1 MSYDLKAF
9 CRDLQDRLNWLFK
22 EVVRLQEEN
31 DRLLKQNMEL
41 REEAT
46 LSRLFSE
53 MEESEAQRVRA
64 EARPE
69 TTARSF
75 HARRRSSSTRLP
87 ASFNF
92 ADFFQAAD
100 AHGLTAAVARD
111 WMLLFLRE
119 KLIEQRGHMMEK
131 VDLRSCRSTRQ
142 LVDDIR
148 RGVSH
153 IRTPAIEETV
163 RVSSTCFSK
172 GSRALTGRDS
182 GP

>member
-31 DRLLKQNMEL
+31 ERLLKQNMEL

-53 MEESEAQRVRA
+53 MEEGDAEQMRKEAEPESMPQIPR
-64 EARPE
+64 EALEFFR
-69 TTARSF
+69 T
-75 HARRRSSSTRLP
+75 LP

-92 ADFFQAAD
+92 ADYFQAAD
-100 AHGLTAAVARD
+100 AHGLTAGSARD

-119 KLIEQRGHMMEK
+119 GLIEQRGNTMAK
-131 VDLRSCRSTRQ
+131 VHVR
-142 LVDDIR
+142 
-148 RGVSH
+148 
-153 IRTPAIEETV
+153 PKTV
-163 RVSSTCFSK
+163 RL
-172 GSRALTGRDS
+172 A
-182 GP
+182 P

>member
-53 MEESEAQRVRA
+53 MEEGEAERVRA
-64 EARPE
+64 ESKVVATPTPAPRVPKE
-69 TTARSF
+69 ALDFFQS
-75 HARRRSSSTRLP
+75 LP

-100 AHGLTAAVARD
+100 AHGLSAAAARD
-111 WMLLFLRE
+111 WMLMFLRE
-119 KLIEQRGHMMEK
+119 RMIEQRGNTMAK
-131 VDLRSCRSTRQ
+131 ADVRPQPVR
-142 LVDDIR
+142 LVN
-148 RGVSH
+148 
-153 IRTPAIEETV
+153 
-163 RVSSTCFSK
+163 
-172 GSRALTGRDS
+172 
-182 GP
+182 